1 MEDQPVLGAVGIGDF
16 DEQVYR
22 FLLRHPDRTVT
33 DLADS
38 LRVSTARIRN
48 TLARL
53 AELGLLRRTRPGRYE
68 PVAPEAALG
77 WLIDRRR
84 LEAEAGLAE
93 VRTTVA
99 DFAQLYQSGR
109 LRADPAGLVEILSG
123 EDAVKRQM
131 TEVNRAVTS
140 EMLAL
145 DRPPYIGRPD
155 DSADTNESEIAST
168 RELIAR
174 GVDIRVVYC
183 PESLERPGRFETL
196 LRLAEE
202 GERSRFLSSLPF
214 KLRIADRRVALI
226 PLVDGVYDNV
236 ALIRPS
242 GLLNA
247 LIELFDAYWE
257 RGQPLTGAPPPVGGR
272 PDEEDLL
279 VLRMLNAGLKDE
291 TIARQLGVSARTATR
306 RIAAVVERLGATTRF
321 QAGVEASARG
331 WL

>member
-1 MEDQPVLGAVGIGDF
+1 MDDQPVLGAVGIGDF
-16 DEQVYR
+16 DEQIYR
-22 FLLRHPDRTVT
+22 SLLRHPDRTVT
-33 DLADS
+33 DLAGS
-38 LRVSTARIRN
+38 LRVSAARVRHA
-48 TLARL
+48 LARL
-53 AELGLLRRTRPGRYE
+53 AELGLLRRIRPGRYE

-77 WLIDRRR
+77 WLINRRR

-93 VRTTVA
+93 IRTTVA

-131 TEVNRAVTS
+131 TETNRSVTS
-140 EMLAL
+140 EVLAL
-145 DRPPYIGRPD
+145 DRPPYIGWPD
-155 DSADTNESEIAST
+155 NSVDSNESEVAGT

-183 PESLERPGRFETL
+183 PESLRRPGRFETL

-202 GERSRFLSSLPF
+202 GERSRFLPSLPF
-214 KLRIADRRVALI
+214 KLRIVDRRVALM

-242 GLLNA
+242 GLLDA

-257 RGQPLTGAPPPVGGR
+257 RGRPLTGTRPPVGDR

-279 VLRMLNAGLKDE
+279 VLQMLKAGLKDE

-321 QAGVEASARG
+321 QAGAEASARG
-331 WL
+331 WI